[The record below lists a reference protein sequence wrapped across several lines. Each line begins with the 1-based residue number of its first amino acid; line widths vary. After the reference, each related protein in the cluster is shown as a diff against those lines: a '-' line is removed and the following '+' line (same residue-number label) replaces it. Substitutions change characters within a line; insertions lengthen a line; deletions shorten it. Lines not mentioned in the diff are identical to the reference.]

1 MSATTGSGAGRF
13 QEGHRPHSEQSESS
27 LERKQSG
34 VKDIEASSAS
44 DDNRDV
50 DVEKQQQTQQPSTGE
65 EKEEGD
71 PNVVDWDGP
80 DDKQNPYNWT
90 PVRKWGIATSMGLMT
105 FVVTFASSVFSAAT
119 DVTAQQFGVSS
130 EVMILAVALFVLGFA
145 FGPIVWGPLSELYGR
160 KLPLFAGYIVFAIF
174 TIPVAVAQNLQT
186 IMVCRFFGG
195 FFASA
200 PLATVGGSLADFF
213 DPVNRGV
220 AMAIFCAATF
230 IGPTLGPIL
239 GGFITM
245 SYLGWRWTQWIQLI
259 MAVLMGTIGFFVI
272 PETYAPV
279 LLQRKA
285 KKLRYQTRNWA
296 IHAPLD
302 EKEVDFQ
309 EIADKYLLRP
319 FKMLVM
325 EPILVLVTL
334 YMSLIYGIIYGFFEV
349 FPISFQEERGWN
361 LGVGA
366 LPFLGILI
374 GVLCGCIIISV
385 ITKTRFARIMRETQT
400 VIPEERLIPMI
411 IGGGLLPIGLFWFA
425 WTSYPTISPWP
436 QIIACVPAGAG
447 LMMIFL
453 QGLNYII
460 DVYKINANSAIA
472 ANTFFRSWV
481 GAGFPMFATPMFH
494 NLGVPW
500 AMSLLAFLCVALF
513 PVPILFFIYGEKIR
527 KMSKYSPD

>member
-1 MSATTGSGAGRF
+1 MSAPHTQEPLRF
-13 QEGHRPHSEQSESS
+13 QNDPSHLSDEDEKHSDVTN
-27 LERKQSG
+27 G
-34 VKDIEASSAS
+34 DKDLEASSN
-44 DDNRDV
+44 DRRNE
-50 DVEKQQQTQQPSTGE
+50 DVEKQQQNQQQSDN
-65 EKEEGD
+65 KEEERD

-80 DDKQNPYNWT
+80 DDPQNPMNWSSY
-90 PVRKWGIATSMGLMT
+90 RKWGIAVSMGLMT

-119 DVTAQQFGVSS
+119 EVTAMQFGVSS

-145 FGPIVWGPLSELYGR
+145 FGPIVWGPISELYGR
-160 KLPLFAGYIVFAIF
+160 KIPLFAGYIAFGIF
-174 TIPVAVAQNLQT
+174 TVPVAVAQNLQT

-200 PLATVGGSLADFF
+200 PLGVIGGALADFF

-220 AMAIFCAATF
+220 ATAIFGAATF
-230 IGPTLGPIL
+230 IGPAMGPIL

-259 MAVLMGTIGFFVI
+259 LAGLMGTIGFIVI

-285 KKLRYQTRNWA
+285 KKLRYQTKNWA
-296 IHAPLD
+296 TRAPAD
-302 EKEVDFQ
+302 EKEVNLH
-309 EIADKYLLRP
+309 EIAEKYLLRP
-319 FKMLVM
+319 FKMLAL
-325 EPILVLVTL
+325 EPILVLITI

-349 FPISFQEERGWN
+349 FPVTFQEERGYN

-366 LPFLGILI
+366 LPFLSVLV
-374 GVLCGCIIISV
+374 GVVIGCITMSA
-385 ITKTRFARIMRETQT
+385 ITKTRFARVLRKTGK
-400 VIPEERLIPMI
+400 VIPEERLIPMM
-411 IGGGLLPIGLFWFA
+411 IGGGVLPIGLFWFA
-425 WTSYPTISPWP
+425 WTSFPTINPWP
-436 QIIACVPAGAG
+436 QIISCVPIGAG
-447 LMMIFL
+447 LMMIFI

-460 DVYKINANSAIA
+460 DVYKMNANSAIA

-494 NLGVPW
+494 NLGVQW

-527 KMSKYSPD
+527 KLSKYSPD